1 MTTATKTLS
10 AYVPE
15 LNPVEAIW
23 AYLKKHG
30 LPICVSTAIDFYNNH
45 ECTMYWPN
53 TPIFPVKT

>member
-1 MTTATKTLS
+1 LTTATKTLP
-10 AYVPE
+10 AYAPE

-23 AYLKKHG
+23 AYRKKHEIAN
-30 LPICVSTAIDFYNNH
+30 LCLDTIDFYNNH